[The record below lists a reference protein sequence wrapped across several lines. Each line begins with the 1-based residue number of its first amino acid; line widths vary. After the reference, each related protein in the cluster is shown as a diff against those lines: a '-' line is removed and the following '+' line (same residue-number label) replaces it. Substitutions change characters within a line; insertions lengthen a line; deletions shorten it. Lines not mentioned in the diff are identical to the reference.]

1 MLDSLD
7 NRQKEI
13 FRLLVDTWL
22 GSGDPVGSRA
32 LERLLGNSLS
42 AATIRNVMM
51 DLEGMGLLRSPH
63 TSAGR
68 LPTQTGLRMY
78 IDGLLE
84 INPLQEQERQRIEA
98 ECLATGHTT
107 DDVMSRTSSLLSGLS
122 DWVGLVV
129 APKSNKPLRQL
140 QFVRIEPARVLLAV
154 VFADGSVENRLM
166 QLKEDVS
173 PSVLEQASNFLNS
186 FVAGKTLAEVHDE
199 MTLQIK
205 AQKTVLNSLVQ
216 KLVEQGIAVAVPEA
230 SSGHLIIRGTSRL
243 LQDVKAMEQ
252 LDRAKQLL
260 QALENQET
268 VSYLLG
274 EAGQADGVQIYVGT
288 ESRMFTDSGWS
299 MVLSP
304 YKSAG
309 GRIVGAI
316 GVIGPNRLD
325 YGKIIPIVDYTSQIM
340 ARMLSTPKL
349 EK

>member
-1 MLDSLD
+1 MLESLD
-7 NRQKEI
+7 TRQKEI

-22 GSGDPVGSRA
+22 GAGDPVGSRA
-32 LERLLGNSLS
+32 LERLLDHRLS

-51 DLEGMGLLRSPH
+51 DLEEMGLLRSPH

-84 INPLQEQERQRIEA
+84 INPLQDQERKKIEA
-98 ECLATGHTT
+98 ACLSSGTAPA
-107 DDVMSRTSSLLSGLS
+107 DVLSRTSSLLSGLS

-129 APKSNKPLRQL
+129 APKSNKPMRQL
-140 QFVRIEPARVLLAV
+140 QFIRIEPKQVLLAL
-154 VFADGSVENRLM
+154 VFEDGSVENRLM
-166 QLKEDVS
+166 QMKEDVS

-186 FVAGKTLAEVHDE
+186 FVSGKTLAEVHDE
-199 MTLQIK
+199 LTLQIK

-216 KLVEQGIAVAVPEA
+216 KLVEQGIAVATPEA
-230 SSGHLIIRGTSRL
+230 LNDAGHLIIRGTSRL
-243 LQDVKAMEQ
+243 LEDVKAMEQ
-252 LDRAKQLL
+252 LDRARQLL

-288 ESRMFTDSGWS
+288 ESRMFNDSGWS

-309 GRIVGAI
+309 GKIVGAI

-340 ARMLSTPKL
+340 ARMLSTK
-349 EK
+349 